1 MARIPYPDTPDV
13 SVRRLPAPL
22 NAFRMMSHSA
32 VLTPHVVDLGLA
44 ILAKGA
50 LPPRLREQV
59 IMLVAAVCRCP
70 YEVAQHTPIALDA
83 GVTEGQLAA
92 IADGRL
98 DAEAFGPDELVA
110 LRAAKE
116 LAETHT
122 WTAETLTVL
131 RSFFTCEQL
140 VELALTV
147 GYYMSLAGLMNGL
160 DIDVDPAGGRF
171 TGLANRHGTR
181 A

>member
-1 MARIPYPDTPDV
+1 MARIPYPDTPDM

-22 NAFRMMSHSA
+22 NAFRMMSHSV

-44 ILAKGA
+44 ILAEGA
-50 LPPRLREQV
+50 LPPRTREQV

-70 YEVAQHTPIALDA
+70 YEVAQHSPIALDA
-83 GVTEGQLAA
+83 GVTAGQLSA

-98 DAEAFGPDELVA
+98 DAAAFTPDELVA

-116 LAETHT
+116 LAGTHT
-122 WTAETLTVL
+122 WSSQTLTAL
-131 RSFFTCEQL
+131 RNSFTYEEM

-147 GYYMSLAGLMNGL
+147 GYYVLLAGLMNGL

-171 TGLANRHGTR
+171 TTLANRR
-181 A
+181 